1 MGDMAEKMSNET
13 APLSAAQQQVQLGPL
28 LFSFATFDS
37 WVSQAQRIWRFH
49 EVRSADTVCLDQKG
63 RICRWGEHF
72 MVARDEGAFP
82 VDVYL
87 LRDDIRP
94 NL

>member
-1 MGDMAEKMSNET
+1 MTDKKN
-13 APLSAAQQQVQLGPL
+13 SAGTPRPVEPVVGPL

-37 WVSQAQRIWRFH
+37 WVNQAQRIWRFH
-49 EVRSADTVCLDQKG
+49 GVRGEDTVCLDQKG
-63 RICRWGEHF
+63 RMCRWGAHF

-87 LRDDIRP
+87 LRDDMRP
-94 NL
+94 NG